1 MNRLIEKDN
10 QGNWSVKGIR
20 WEQLHE
26 GQVITGELWK
36 KLYGALWKLME
47 YEDTGMAPEE
57 VEELNNFEKTN
68 SYRLLK
74 KLNAEE
80 RKHRWISVEEQL
92 PEDDDMRFYMCI
104 VQNHEDD
111 VPMFCQY
118 DGTCGFGFWNDIYD
132 PLSLG
137 FVDTEFSSMD
147 EMGYEEVVAWQP
159 LPAPYRTAPA
169 KDNPSGSWQ
178 EQMMGAFLGDS
189 RL

>member
-1 MNRLIEKDN
+1 MKRLTEKDD
-10 QGNWSVKGIR
+10 QGNWCLKGIR

-47 YEDTGMAPEE
+47 YEDTGMDPEE
-57 VEELNNFEKTN
+57 VEELRNFEKTN

-80 RKHRWISVEEQL
+80 RKNRWISVEEQL
-92 PEDDDMRFYMCI
+92 PEFGEKILMTWERYEKISGMTYRYI
-104 VQNHEDD
+104 HVMWLEYIEDD
-111 VPMFCQY
+111 
-118 DGTCGFGFWNDIYD
+118 GTPVFE
-132 PLSLG
+132 
-137 FVDTEFSSMD
+137 TEN
-147 EMGYEEVVAWQP
+147 GIPNGKVLAWMP
-159 LPAPYRTAPA
+159 LPSPYRPAPEQD
-169 KDNPSGSWQ
+169 KPSGWQ